1 MVDFGF
7 GISPSSRLDLD
18 KIDRRSFDA
27 LASLEGEFRQCMSCG
42 SCTAVCTAGQ
52 YKRTSLRSAIAAIQN
67 GQEDEAVE
75 LLSSCQLCGK
85 CAMVC
90 PRGLNTRHIIL
101 SILQIYGKK

>member
-18 KIDRRSFDA
+18 KADLRSFEK
-27 LASLEGEFRQCMSCG
+27 LAALEGEVRQCMACG
-42 SCTAVCTAGQ
+42 SCAAVCTAGQ
-52 YKRTSLRSAIAAIQN
+52 YKRTSLRSAIAAVQN
-67 GQEDEAVE
+67 GQEGEAVE

-85 CAMVC
+85 CTMVC

-101 SILQIYGKK
+101 SILQIYNKK

>member
-18 KIDRRSFDA
+18 KADLRSFEK
-27 LASLEGEFRQCMSCG
+27 LAALEGEVRQCMACG
-42 SCTAVCTAGQ
+42 SCAAVCTAGQ
-52 YKRTSLRSAIAAIQN
+52 YKKTSLRSAILAIQN
-67 GQEDEAVE
+67 GREEEALD
-75 LLSSCQLCGK
+75 LLAGCQLCGK

-101 SILQIYGKK
+101 SIFQIYSKK